1 MKAALFL
8 KNPKFEDKYLLDKK
22 LGSGSFASVYQCKA
36 KQAEV
41 DEASPQMKPRLAV
54 KVFDKSNT
62 RSAFRMESK
71 IWNSIAPHEN
81 CVMMLEAFEDD
92 SYFYIVMEKC
102 GVSLLQALDWHARK
116 GKDPKEQDIKHTL
129 VGLLSGVNH
138 LHEYGIVHRDVKPQ
152 NILLAKGH
160 TLLGQP
166 LVKLCDMGLG
176 AKISGSGSL
185 SKVCGTA
192 PYMAP
197 EMLLLKGYDTRVDV
211 WSCGVVAYLMILD
224 VHPYGEGC
232 FDKKEVEESI
242 RTGKV
247 LPTFKAQNN
256 SKQPSREA
264 VQFLASLL
272 NRDPEE
278 RPSAKTA
285 LTLSYLDSSTPP
297 SEKLHLPWSMQRQQ
311 ERRHKSITI
320 EALCLDIDPSTPT
333 SLKLHLAQLQQ
344 RQQERRHKSITIEA
358 LCLEPPYSIHCDDGS
373 DAKAPTHAVAHDVM
387 KTPSNEV
394 HDVVREVDDELKSRP
409 PSCST
414 KDDED
419 VVESVVSDESCTYM
433 FSEAEPLADVIPS
446 FKPSLSCIRL

>member
-256 SKQPSREA
+256 SNQPSSEA

-278 RPSAKTA
+278 RPSAKRA

-297 SEKLHLPWSMQRQQ
+297 SEKLHLPWSM
-311 ERRHKSITI
+311 
-320 EALCLDIDPSTPT
+320 
-333 SLKLHLAQLQQ
+333 Q